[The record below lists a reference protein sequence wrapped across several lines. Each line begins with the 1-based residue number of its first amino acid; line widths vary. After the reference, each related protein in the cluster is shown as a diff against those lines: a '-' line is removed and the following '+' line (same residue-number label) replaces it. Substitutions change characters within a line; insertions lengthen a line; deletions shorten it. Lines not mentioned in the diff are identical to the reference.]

1 MATLP
6 YKLPFNMPAAEVA
19 AVRSK
24 VEALASAAQYGWG
37 HTIDFGPFVQ
47 PGLLAEEYLGI
58 ADLLDERSWWPKS
71 LAGMTVADVGC
82 YTGGLLL
89 YMAGRRPAKIYG
101 VDELPTHLDQA
112 RFLVDLYKIPN
123 VTFIED
129 SVYRLN
135 DKIPEQSVDI
145 ILLSGVLYHLSDM
158 LLGLYLMRRL
168 LKKGGTLIIE
178 SNGVNDMRQSYA
190 NFGRFKSGMW
200 WQPSGLSI
208 IDMCQFM
215 GFEDVDL
222 FFYKKNR
229 CLARATR
236 ASLDEIPFKRGINWE
251 FDDLT
256 DASRRQFGLS
266 GMAPVAP
273 RRPPKHLA
281 AQARMYARKR
291 RA

>member
-1 MATLP
+1 
-6 YKLPFNMPAAEVA
+6 
-19 AVRSK
+19 
-24 VEALASAAQYGWG
+24 
-37 HTIDFGPFVQ
+37 
-47 PGLLAEEYLGI
+47 
-58 ADLLDERSWWPKS
+58 
-71 LAGMTVADVGC
+71 VADVGC

-89 YMAGRRPAKIYG
+89 YMAARHPAKIYG

-112 RFLVDLYKIPN
+112 RFLVDLFRIPN
-123 VTFIED
+123 VTLIED
-129 SVYRLN
+129 SVYRLS

-168 LKKGGTLIIE
+168 LKQGGTLIIE
-178 SNGVNDMRQSYA
+178 TNGVNDMRQSYA

-200 WQPSGLSI
+200 WQPSGLCI

-215 GFEDVDL
+215 GFEDVEL

-236 ASLDEIPFKRGINWE
+236 AALDEIPFKRGLNWT

-256 DASRRQFGLS
+256 DANRRQFGLA

-273 RRPPKHLA
+273 RRPPRHIA
-281 AQARMYARKR
+281 AQARMRARKR
-291 RA
+291 RGT